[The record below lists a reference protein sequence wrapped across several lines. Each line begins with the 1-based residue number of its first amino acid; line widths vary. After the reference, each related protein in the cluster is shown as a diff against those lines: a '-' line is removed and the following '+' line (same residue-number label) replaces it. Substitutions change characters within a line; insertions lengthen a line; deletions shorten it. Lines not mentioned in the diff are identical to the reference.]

1 MIDEDKLWEIK
12 CRLVETCGFEIW
24 PEQTEILQTTNRIIL
39 VSGGEQA
46 GKSVVAGLYCI
57 LAMIEMAYSWAFEGK
72 KGKALYWL
80 VGADYEQS
88 RREFDYIKEGLV
100 RLGEVH
106 QKDISTPQKGPW
118 HLTALSGKIDVFTKT
133 AMDVRKLAREAP
145 NGILINEAAQVDYD
159 VYLKCLGRT
168 APKRGFLFLS
178 GTLESATDWYS
189 EKLTSWQAPNAEE
202 ARAFILPSWANRK
215 LYPQGREDPEIAR
228 MEKNLPHDIFMM
240 RFGAVAQ
247 PPSNLCLP
255 EFNYKTHVPGDIAYD
270 ETLPVQ
276 LWIDPGYVGSY
287 YSIEVAQLIKEDLHC
302 KRQHVHIVDEIY
314 VQQTTTGFIIE
325 DCRMRP
331 WWDNVEQV
339 VIDVAGTQHQA
350 MPSHAEMWNAELG
363 VPVLYQRV
371 EPEDGIL
378 RHRTF
383 LRDPSSGEARIFYN
397 EGCSGALRE
406 YGRWLR
412 TETSGLRNQ
421 AAKPKITNCDAMKAI
436 QYGLIANFGFV
447 EYGGEP
453 LKITSPFS
461 Y

>member
-1 MIDEDKLWEIK
+1 MTDEDQVWATK
-12 CRLVETCGFEIW
+12 CAFMEGCGFEIW
-24 PEQTEILQTTNRIIL
+24 PEQTEILQANNRIIL

-46 GKSVVAGLYCI
+46 GKSVVASLYCL
-57 LAMIEMAYSWAFEGK
+57 LAMMELVYSWTFEDK
-72 KGKALYWL
+72 KGKGLYWL

-100 RLGEVH
+100 RHGLV
-106 QKDISTPQKGPW
+106 QQRDISTPQKGPW

-145 NGILINEAAQVDYD
+145 DGILINEAAQVDYD

-178 GTLESATDWYS
+178 GTLESPTDWYS

-202 ARAFILPSWANRK
+202 ARAFVLPTWANRK
-215 LYPQGREDPEIAR
+215 LYPKGREDPEIKR
-228 MEKNLPHDIFMM
+228 QEKLLPRDVFLM

-255 EFNYKTHVPGDIAYD
+255 EFNYKTHVPGDIEYNK
-270 ETLPVQ
+270 ELPVQ

-287 YSIEVAQLIKEDLHC
+287 YSIEVAQIVGEDDHS
-302 KRQHVHIVDEIY
+302 KSQHVHIVDEIY
-314 VQQTTTGFIIE
+314 VQGQTTAFIIE

-331 WWDNVEQV
+331 WWDNIEQI
-339 VIDVAGTQHQA
+339 VIDVAGTQHMA
-350 MPSHAEMWNAELG
+350 MSSHAEIWGAELN
-363 VPVLYQRV
+363 VPVLSQRV
-371 EPEDGIL
+371 APEDGIL
-378 RHRTF
+378 RHRAF
-383 LRDPSSGEARIFYN
+383 LKDPGTKEARIFYN
-397 EGCSGALRE
+397 ENCSGALKE

-412 TETSGLRNQ
+412 TETSGLKNQ

-453 LKITSPFS
+453 LKIKSPFS